1 VLLVSLETEDA
12 TWEAAWLA
20 EAERRS
26 NAADAD
32 PTRVRPAD
40 AVFAY
45 LRERFPAESDPAQ

>member
-1 VLLVSLETEDA
+1 MSLETEDA
-12 TWEAAWLA
+12 TWEAEWLA

-40 AVFAY
+40 AVFAS
-45 LRERFPAESDPAQ
+45 LWERFSAGSDPAQ